1 MSKVLMKGNEAV
13 GAAAIKAGCKFF
25 FGYPI
30 TPSSEIPEYI
40 SKALPEAGGV
50 FLQAESEIAA
60 INMVY
65 GAGGAGARCMT
76 ASSSP
81 GISLKQEGITYIAGA
96 EIPCVIVNMM
106 RGVGTMPP

>member
-50 FLQAESEIAA
+50 FCRQKAKLL
-60 INMVY
+60 
-65 GAGGAGARCMT
+65 
-76 ASSSP
+76 P
-81 GISLKQEGITYIAGA
+81 
-96 EIPCVIVNMM
+96 
-106 RGVGTMPP
+106 